1 MTTYIVLLTGN
12 ESAWAEMS
20 EHQQAEVF
28 ERHEKFAALL
38 EARGHQIT
46 GGQELTP
53 SAETKTL
60 TKSDD
65 GKFSITD
72 GPYAESVEQL
82 GAFYTVE
89 SDDID
94 DLLEICQVLAEPDG
108 AIEVRAAV
116 DHGEEAA
123 G

>member
-1 MTTYIVLLTGN
+1 MTTYTVLLTGN
-12 ESAWAEMS
+12 ESAWAGMS
-20 EHQQAEVF
+20 EDQQADVF

-38 EARGHQIT
+38 EARGHQLT

-60 TKSDD
+60 TKSD
-65 GKFSITD
+65 GRISITD

-116 DHGEEAA
+116 DHSEEAA